1 MERYERS
8 EWRTQR
14 RHKELDRLHRQRTPW
29 RKAVGLLRF
38 LERLLRYPERWPF
51 DITEN
56 MCLVELNLHPDAH
69 FRGRVARDL
78 VRQVKALLAPRLE
91 EGWAAA
97 MLFFV
102 RF

>member
-1 MERYERS
+1 
-8 EWRTQR
+8 
-14 RHKELDRLHRQRTPW
+14 
-29 RKAVGLLRF
+29 
-38 LERLLRYPERWPF
+38 
-51 DITEN
+51 